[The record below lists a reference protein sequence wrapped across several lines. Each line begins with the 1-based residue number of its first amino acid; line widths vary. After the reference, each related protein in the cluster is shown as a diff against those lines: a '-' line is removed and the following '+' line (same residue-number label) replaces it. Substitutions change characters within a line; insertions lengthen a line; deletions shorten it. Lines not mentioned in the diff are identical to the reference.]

1 MERRST
7 LTRVHHFLKVGNL
20 FDDDVHVPRRG
31 ISNPSNDECRFNRSD
46 GTEWNDK
53 RKCDDRGIIKTRNVT
68 NITDRTDA
76 IETAVIFRSE
86 RYLSRAEWFVL

>member
-46 GTEWNDK
+46 GTE
-53 RKCDDRGIIKTRNVT
+53 
-68 NITDRTDA
+68 
-76 IETAVIFRSE
+76 
-86 RYLSRAEWFVL
+86 